1 MAPQGDSQTGGARW
15 AGPRHTARQR
25 GVQSN
30 SDMVGCTPSRGQ
42 GASVTLSTKAIHVY
56 GHQRVQLTAETRVR
70 EAAAWPAHG
79 QRALS
84 TATQKG
90 DHAR

>member
-30 SDMVGCTPSRGQ
+30 CDMVGCTPSRCQ
-42 GASVTLSTKAIHVY
+42 GASVTLSTKAIHR
-56 GHQRVQLTAETRVR
+56 HQRVQLTTGTRVR

-90 DHAR
+90 DHAQR